1 MIKYCLRKWEE
12 NKEKLEKS
20 LLEDKDLNSCGYK
33 HLVEKV
39 VEVILNNG
47 EVETWDVG
55 GITEINNGDYHGIFG
70 ILLYLIPK
78 DTYQPSEC
86 EYLMTYVNYGS
97 CSGCDTLQA
106 IQDYGKDEITEDQLK
121 EFMFLCEYLVC
132 CMIKPYNYGW
142 REEEEFLPV
151 EENNG

>member
-47 EVETWDVG
+47 EGEIWSVG
-55 GITEINNGDYHGIFG
+55 GITEIDDGDCQGT
-70 ILLYLIPK
+70 LLYLIPK
-78 DTYQPSEC
+78 NTYQPSEY

-106 IQDYGKDEITEDQLK
+106 IQDYGKDEITDGQLK
-121 EFMFLCEYLVC
+121 DFMSLCEDLVC